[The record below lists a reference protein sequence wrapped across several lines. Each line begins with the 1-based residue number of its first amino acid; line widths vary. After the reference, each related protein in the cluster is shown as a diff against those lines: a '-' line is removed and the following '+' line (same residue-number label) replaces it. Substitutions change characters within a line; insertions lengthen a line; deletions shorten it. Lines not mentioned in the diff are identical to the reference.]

1 MAGARRNK
9 MEFKLGDKIHDKT
22 TDLKGYVASI
32 HYYLTGCTRYGYV
45 TKDKPDSSYWANE
58 GTVLLEK
65 SKDKIELLPFKYKLG
80 DIVRD
85 KITGK
90 KLFVSQQIVYREG
103 YNRYYCRVTN
113 PKQYEEFSNSVSF
126 EEAELEFWKPWY
138 KRLLSGNTEKK
149 VEEVKE
155 TVKTINRSPT
165 PNNRSQVK

>member
-1 MAGARRNK
+1 
-9 MEFKLGDKIHDKT
+9 MEFNLGDKVHDKT
-22 TDLKGYVASI
+22 TGLKGYVGSI
-32 HYYLTGCTRYGYV
+32 HYFLTGCTRYSYQSAE
-45 TKDKPDSSYWANE
+45 KPDSSYWANE

-65 SKDKIELLPFKYKLG
+65 SKDKVIPMPFKYKLG

-90 KLFVSQQIVYREG
+90 KLFISQQIVYREG
-103 YNRYYCRVTN
+103 YNRYYCRVTK
-113 PKQYEEFSNSVSF
+113 PKEYEEFSNSVSF

-138 KRLLSGNTEKK
+138 KRLFSGNTEKK